1 MWMITFLDPL
11 STEFTKVMSKNFK
24 MSMMSELTFL
34 LGLQVKQLTDGI
46 FIFQAKYV
54 TSPFS
59 RPEETDFVYAS

>member
-46 FIFQAKYV
+46 FIFQTQNITGLLKKFGSSDSKLA
-54 TSPFS
+54 
-59 RPEETDFVYAS
+59 